1 MTQVERF
8 TRVTFTENT
17 WVSSVVLI
25 PFCYL
30 VGEGEMSTLGYGA
43 VQALDTQ
50 PRAEEMATLSY
61 THRDAEHGLCEW

>member
-1 MTQVERF
+1 M
-8 TRVTFTENT
+8 
-17 WVSSVVLI
+17 SSVVLI